1 MIHYTIYGF
10 KFQIRSFTLKYD
22 LLCHINILWYNVQ
35 PWKVFPCSKSGEQCC
50 WVYSSCSNLSRDSA
64 VFFLTQ
70 GRVPSGLRGNSTVL
84 CIVIN
89 YMIQSGESL
98 PQAVFSKYGHLN
110 YTAQE
115 WCYSWRIFMAVN
127 FYDFFFPKC
136 MKVCVCVCIC
146 FMREGIFAKWN
157 HFWTTLPSL
166 IGQFTAQFESRR
178 VLWRV
183 RVMIKGLGMK
193 TVSGS
198 S

>member
-1 MIHYTIYGF
+1 MIHYTIYSF

-70 GRVPSGLRGNSTVL
+70 GRVLSGLRGNSTVL

-98 PQAVFSKYGHLN
+98 PQAVFSKYGHLKL
-110 YTAQE
+110 
-115 WCYSWRIFMAVN
+115 YSAGVVLFLEDFQGCEFLWFLFPQMYESKCVYLFHEGRHFCKVKSLLDNSPFFNRSVYGTVWEQACAV
-127 FYDFFFPKC
+127 
-136 MKVCVCVCIC
+136 
-146 FMREGIFAKWN
+146 
-157 HFWTTLPSL
+157 
-166 IGQFTAQFESRR
+166 
-178 VLWRV
+178 
-183 RVMIKGLGMK
+183 KG
-193 TVSGS
+193 
-198 S
+198 

>member
-70 GRVPSGLRGNSTVL
+70 GRVPSGLRGNSTVV

-115 WCYSWRIFMAVN
+115 WCYSWRIFKAVN

-136 MKVCVCVCIC
+136 MKVCVCVYL
-146 FMREGIFAKWN
+146 FHEGR
-157 HFWTTLPSL
+157 HFCKVKSL
-166 IGQFTAQFESRR
+166 LDNSPFFNRSVYGTVWEQACA
-178 VLWRV
+178 V
-183 RVMIKGLGMK
+183 KG
-193 TVSGS
+193 
-198 S
+198 